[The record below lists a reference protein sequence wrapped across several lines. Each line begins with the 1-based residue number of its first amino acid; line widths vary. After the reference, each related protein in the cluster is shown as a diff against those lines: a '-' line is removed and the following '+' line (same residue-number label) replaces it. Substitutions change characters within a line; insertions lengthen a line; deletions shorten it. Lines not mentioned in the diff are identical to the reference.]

1 MFIFVIYSGG
11 EDSSSNTC
19 PIAATAAAPAA
30 WRGTNDSATEYCR
43 RGNTPA
49 AYGRYQRNNSTAP
62 YSTPPSN
69 VERTTPHHRWYANSD
84 RVPGATGGE
93 STPSTPGGGT
103 EGGGRRRRNS
113 GSGSSRSDSS
123 SPEPSDTSRASTP
136 AAQPSLSHHPNHRT
150 PPSLQHQWASTA
162 SGRPLAICVRNL
174 PTRSTDSS
182 LKDGLYHEYKKHGKV
197 VWVKVV
203 GQNADRYAVVRFKK
217 PSDVEK
223 ALEVSQDKLFFGCKI
238 SVAPHQSCDEDA
250 DSAKPYET
258 DIDEY
263 HPKATRT
270 LFIGNLEKDVTQQQL
285 RDKFKH
291 FGRIIEIDIKKGS
304 SGGAG
309 YAFCQYASISSVVEA
324 IRAMDGENVG
334 GSRVKLGFG
343 KPVATTC
350 VWVDGLT
357 EHTEKQEAFYEQ
369 LEKHGGSAAL
379 TGSERLSGDLATRY
393 LPPTRHDPVRFDGA
407 GSRSRASSYGRAS
420 SRTPRYSTL
429 EHYDPTDYAADR
441 RYRVYDEV
449 GSSPQAEETPY
460 EERLQSVVVSPHRA
474 RRHRRDSSPDDRK
487 HSKERHRSVGTRRSR
502 SGSRGGERHGSR
514 RRHRR
519 RREGSGSHSRAGTPL
534 RDEPDAAPVEP
545 RRPPRE
551 RPPLPMS
558 LPLPKFAVQLMRS
571 APSAPRPEPAPAPD
585 SPPRPPSVSSSSGG
599 SAPHSPS
606 LEERIRSL
614 DEKLN
619 GSRILAEAPDRTRLR
634 HRLLDVDINEVK
646 PSEVV
651 RSLLAKRSVFDEDS
665 ERLEGAGR
673 APSPGS
679 SPRGRLA
686 AATPR
691 ALRYPFPAH
700 PLPPAPPAAL
710 LPGSLDLDG
719 DMAEHAPLKLSSN
732 LCHEIRGR
740 PRTPPPPPPPP
751 EPETE
756 LERENQLVQ
765 NDNSSQFESD
775 TKAIEKHTDNYSADC
790 VNVSLITSGGTEDSI
805 DGEDNDRIRDR
816 SKYSI
821 ATTSLSKQTS
831 SVSLNADSGQAMRN
845 DNLPKNDHQ
854 DDKTNNSSLSLNMED
869 NSAREVMEMLLKRV
883 EFNDSQKCEPQ
894 FEKHCSKYN
903 KEGVIKA
910 ELHKHDE
917 RLKLD
922 SENKIDLFCH
932 TDKHN
937 SREIQENHIT
947 KELIEF
953 ELQQNHL
960 NSVNFMKTNV
970 EINQDVKN
978 SEKIMKDRHNHN
990 YHNTKLEKENIQFDK
1005 SFEKERNTNA
1015 VTVTDKKIDSERN
1028 HDERVR
1034 LDRDKIRHSKEKFV
1048 DKEKSES
1055 EKLKSNKSE
1064 KHADKEKRPKDEQHE
1079 KTQSDKNKSE
1089 KDGERNQK
1097 DKTDKEFEKSKHND
1111 EKQYRHDHH
1120 KKDRSDRE
1128 KRKESQDAES
1138 PSVKSKKDDKHKHD
1152 RTKKDHDS
1160 RRESKKESES
1170 VKNRKSSRD
1179 ETSRELSRKDSTDS
1193 STSRASHEST
1203 KLKDLEIDPKEDGKS
1218 KLKQIE
1224 LFVKHENDKESKSDN
1239 KEEKDSG
1246 NQHKNKN
1253 DVTSEHIT
1261 KLKGDSGE
1269 KQRHYSLDSPSV
1281 DSKRKE
1287 RLNSCSSLPSNIGH
1301 KRRMS
1306 SQDSVDIFNEDV
1318 KKGRNDSKISERRD
1332 SKESRSEN
1340 RHKTTKFSKGHF
1352 AKIIESK
1359 TKDDKKNQVKPP
1371 DDTYIEKLSEPKD
1384 TKTVD
1389 KIKSLKK
1396 SLGDETED
1404 KPSTESINEGLQ
1416 NDLDFLATLEL
1427 RSSEEDE
1434 RQRALR
1440 KEMKEKKRIQQLQQI
1455 QELQLQRDALHPT
1468 EFMGKNKEEKKPKCD
1483 EKKKELAREKRMS
1496 TERKSRD
1503 DKNDTNKRKSR
1514 KPVHSS
1520 DSSDSDEPKKHSI
1533 FDIIDDGPT
1542 YISMYDKVKAR
1553 SCKNMQKQEEEKRQE
1568 KIKAKFS
1575 QLKQSRAKRE
1585 EKKRSS
1591 WDEDSD
1597 SDQDRKKYCSMDNSS
1612 DDDIVI
1618 HTKRR
1623 EKSHRYDYDSNKPDE
1638 YFDGNTNEED
1648 LRNKLSRKNSRTRIM
1663 SDTSDDEASKRS
1675 VSKSPTFGLDN
1686 VKKEL
1691 LSDSESTQKIKLEI
1705 TKESSE
1711 NIKKNSLLNL
1721 FGKSDS
1727 DDSKIKLNLENDNGY
1742 KSNYIKSMCN
1752 DFSSE
1757 SESACNKNSLDN
1769 RRKHKKKQKKHKSTY
1784 SDDEKIDNS
1793 DTSLVE
1799 GYKHKTIDKQ
1809 RRHSNRKDKRKEKLR
1824 ESIDTDDT
1832 RDEKSKIKREKK
1844 SSNNNFDG
1852 VTDSVCSTMKKD
1864 GKMEDIFG
1872 PLSDESDGDTRTHA
1886 THKMEFSSHEA
1897 ETSFSANNPDYKSKE
1912 KDERRK
1918 KEKKRK
1924 ENRFFKD
1931 DDNSLDVDAVGKAIE
1946 ARLFADA
1953 LMDDDSR
1960 IKAETLSESL
1970 NKFEKNDI
1978 KYAEGNVISEIVK
1991 HDKIKRDCKEKK
2003 KKKKKNRE
2011 DRQSR
2016 KEHHNYY
2023 QQEKADKA
2031 DHDTTENEEISTNTL
2046 LLDIPLPNDV
2056 QTVNFDKAEES
2067 HSHLEPQSLPR
2078 LTDSPPIVI
2087 QSDENTDSKSVDSS
2101 NTIIDDNKMDY
2112 IENKEI
2118 EIEEIPMPPPFET
2131 IVTDISEVPL
2141 PKDPLPSKL
2150 NNNTEDCFLSSL
2162 SSDGDSCEDAVRNI
2176 TSSEKEADKTEKIE
2190 TSSDIVEISPCKNE
2204 KKPDEKPRA
2213 IISQEETEDAVA
2225 ALLGESFGGKINTFS
2240 NCYEE
2245 SENNSTHPNEIEIAT
2260 IENENIPEEDAEEM
2274 RQAVQNLNASEMEM
2288 KPDTPVSDND
2298 LLLIDTD
2305 TEENDETAQDAIEK
2319 LPVNIIATNQ
2329 TLHAVT
2335 EQKKNLDN
2343 SNAASLETKPNL
2355 APVVT
2360 TTASDTTVK
2369 VKETDIKIQLTKRE
2383 NIQLITSTAT
2393 PVITSWT
2400 PANNKVQEP
2409 HILNIQGSP
2418 LPNREKNEMKPTHIT
2433 TNIVQIKTSAPTQNV
2448 QINNNTTRPIMAQP
2462 RVTAPS
2468 FQVINQMI
2476 RSQAPTI
2483 QPPTIKIPEPH
2494 VLYQKPQ
2501 GIVISPRMPNDPRMQ
2516 SPKASSQ
2523 GETMTSPRLTNMT
2536 ILSTSPQ
2543 SLNSAG
2549 LTSPNAIQQR
2559 SPGQVTVVRM
2569 QQPPL
2574 SPIQTMHIQHGARTM
2589 LSPNRPNSVL
2599 VQTQGAP
2606 IHFNRVPVTPVLT
2619 PISKQINNVNN
2630 LIQQNKGIGVTT
2642 SPLLHQQK
2650 IISGDCRKTDQRN
2663 IPDNPNENTK
2673 IILSPTS
2680 LQHSTNPTVMAQN
2693 RLISMQNAI
2702 HVSNMNTVHLN
2713 NKVVINTVSQLNEK
2727 RETQPQKTDKIN
2739 HIPFGSTPIIHV
2751 AAVNNT
2757 TTSIIQGNKPAQSN
2771 IQEINTINRSQG
2783 SNVIHS
2789 LGSQRII
2796 SPVSLG
2802 NVLKIDTK
2810 KGAASVLSMAT
2821 IRPPSILTKLGLCT
2835 SSTNTTTS
2843 VTNVSPLLLKTT
2855 CSTGRLN
2862 SKFDTDNKVLK
2873 PLVLQNHIR
2882 DSAIKMEEKID
2893 PIVTTTLTGCEEIV
2907 KDKKDFTSTP
2917 MTSTMDDISKCETDF
2932 EELLKDTTN
2941 EIKISN
2947 DPDKKLEINVG
2958 KTVTLITTSKDTHD
2972 TPVSKSMDCAKIENN
2987 NTNQTQFTPIAA
2999 KNEVDDNAGT
3009 ESKEIFQQ
3017 STVPTDSDEIKKET
3031 INQTSNDLNNV
3042 LPPQS
3047 GNEFLNLENTSKSDE
3062 SNFNNLLSED
3072 SKATSPIKNDE
3083 NDSWSG
3089 KDVNLESVIKKVD
3102 SLCNDN
3108 VEIVQKSE
3116 GNDVEDEMEVDSNNS
3131 EKIINQTPHIMSTT
3145 STSQIE
3151 NIAESKN
3158 AEETTSEKTTPG
3170 TTAKRGGRNVRGRK
3184 IDKNQDRV
3192 QTRQISKPARG
3203 TTTKRGRGRAK
3214 VDKKIKAIVTTS
3226 GNTMPGDVYDFHEDS
3241 GDESAS
3247 SPNKTER
3254 PRLILTIKSPNSA
3267 HSSVTATSTLS
3278 IAQKEQIKLNDKNKD
3293 EKNEEF
3299 VSPSPNT
3306 RKSRRLQEKDVQRS
3320 TVDDVIEDVIKGPR
3334 TGKES
3339 NKKRATRQAAVKAN
3353 QEKTSD
3359 TRKSPRGAKRTRDR
3373 SLSDASVDSGDER
3386 SLKDC
3391 MRDPKTP
3398 RLEEQT
3404 VEPEPEPATVPR
3416 SVPPAAQ
3423 VLPTV
3428 VGPPPAPAQSPAHPT
3443 PVAPLAPVAAHV
3455 PHVPHVPHLPHASH
3469 APHAPLANP
3478 VPLAAHAPHAPQA
3491 TPTIST
3497 PITKPPKKMISEI
3510 SAKLA
3515 GAFEAVVGNS
3525 SNASAAPPSPASPLA
3540 QSGGEAARARRPA
3553 DGVPG
3558 ALVPVG
3564 GSEATDARV
3573 QSPALPHRPPSA
3585 PATPAQLRPLRMLA
3599 RRVDERPAHYAA
3611 TASLPRG
3618 AHHPPD
3624 LHLKQVA
3631 VVGPQP
3637 HHVAHHPGAAS
3648 RVTIAS
3654 VPALSPQGQIGMGDA
3669 MYPHFSHQHY
3679 QMYQQH
3685 FRATQHENRATPS
3698 PYTRS
3703 LEAEGCEAATPPL
3716 ELRRA
3721 GSARVAAELYRDV
3734 VRRAPA
3740 AAPAAPYGRSPPP
3753 AHASR
3758 PQLPPGAAPPAP
3770 GPPHA
3775 SQVPREADSLQ
3786 MLLRRYP
3793 VMWQGLLALKNDS
3806 AAVQMHFV
3814 GGNPG
3819 VAGDTLSRHADGSTP
3834 LLRIAQRMRLEQ
3846 PQLEQVHRKMKM
3858 ENEHCMLLA
3867 LPCGRDHMD
3876 VLQQSTNLTAGFITY
3891 LQKKQAAG
3899 IVNIAPP
3906 GHHQAMFTVHIF
3918 PSCEFAN
3925 ENLNRIAPDL
3935 MHRVADIAHL
3945 LIVIATV

>member
-1 MFIFVIYSGG
+1 MPLGG

-263 HPKATRT
+263 HPKMQATRT

-357 EHTEKQEAFYEQ
+357 EHTEKQVLSAVSRCGGATSVCVDRAAGAALEAFYEQ

-487 HSKERHRSVGTRRSR
+487 HSKMFETTSRDIVVSVPDARGLAPEAERGTVAGAGTGGGARARGRTRAPARRCGTSR
-502 SGSRGGERHGSR
+502 TPRPW
-514 RRHRR
+514 
-519 RREGSGSHSRAGTPL
+519 SRAGRP
-534 RDEPDAAPVEP
+534 RAPAA
-545 RRPPRE
+545 
-551 RPPLPMS
+551 
-558 LPLPKFAVQLMRS
+558 AH
-571 APSAPRPEPAPAPD
+571 EPAAAQV
-585 SPPRPPSVSSSSGG
+585 RRAAHAHGG

-1015 VTVTDKKIDSERN
+1015 VTLTDKKIDSERN

-1120 KKDRSDRE
+1120 KKDRSDRKRERNPKMLKARPLNRRKMINTNTIEQRKIMTQEE
-1128 KRKESQDAES
+1128 K
-1138 PSVKSKKDDKHKHD
+1138 V
-1152 RTKKDHDS
+1152 
-1160 RRESKKESES
+1160 RR
-1170 VKNRKSSRD
+1170 NQNRD

-1404 KPSTESINEGLQ
+1404 KPSTDSINEGLQ

-1542 YISMYDKVKAR
+1542 YIS
-1553 SCKNMQKQEEEKRQE
+1553 
-1568 KIKAKFS
+1568 I
-1575 QLKQSRAKRE
+1575 
-1585 EKKRSS
+1585 
-1591 WDEDSD
+1591 
-1597 SDQDRKKYCSMDNSS
+1597 KKYCSMDNSS

-2606 IHFNRVPVTPVLT
+2606 IHFNRLPVTPVLT
-2619 PISKQINNVNN
+2619 PISKQINN
-2630 LIQQNKGIGVTT
+2630 QNKGIGVTT

-2727 RETQPQKTDKIN
+2727 RENQPQKTDKIN

-3443 PVAPLAPVAAHV
+3443 PVAPLAP
-3455 PHVPHVPHLPHASH
+3455 
-3469 APHAPLANP
+3469 
-3478 VPLAAHAPHAPQA
+3478 
-3491 TPTIST
+3491 
-3497 PITKPPKKMISEI
+3497 I

-3654 VPALSPQGQIGMGDA
+3654 VPALSPQGQIGMSSECICFNFVHAVWKSADLVGSPPPAHQQTSPANAFRLGDS
-3669 MYPHFSHQHY
+3669 MIRRGMNSSVFPTDRSRQ
-3679 QMYQQH
+3679 
-3685 FRATQHENRATPS
+3685 RAARRPLPAGAAARRQRA
-3698 PYTRS
+3698 R
-3703 LEAEGCEAATPPL
+3703 G
-3716 ELRRA
+3716 RRA
-3721 GSARVAAELYRDV
+3721 VPRRGAARAG
-3734 VRRAPA
+3734 RR
-3740 AAPAAPYGRSPPP
+3740 PAAPYGRSPPP

-3786 MLLRRYP
+3786 MLLRVSTRACAAFRSWDEP
-3793 VMWQGLLALKNDS
+3793 PHNISHLVTALPRHVAGLAGFKNDS